1 MTLFANSGPAW
12 ALCAETDPGATAVH
26 EDALPPAGSYHIV
39 GSSLFDLS
47 GVPTMQYNF
56 ISWSLSEGQAL
67 KLAEAE
73 EAYDDHRQRPF
84 QWNFGTIAALDD
96 NGASLGATG
105 VQHLQMRDDGRSDD
119 IKNWLA
125 AQVGA
130 LTALLGGQ
138 GAHVLPLK
146 TSGNIWVQ
154 TTCADVAK
162 ALAGGDGV
170 QIPMLARQQA
180 MLSKIGSLKKAIA
193 AAQTY
198 DDLAAIDVTTG
209 WLA

>member
-1 MTLFANSGPAW
+1 MALYANNGPAW
-12 ALCAETDPGATAVH
+12 ALCAETDPGATQVS
-26 EDALPPAGSYHIV
+26 ESTLPEAGSYHIT
-39 GSSLFDLS
+39 GSVLFDVG
-47 GVPTMQYNF
+47 GVPTMQYSF
-56 ISWSLSEGQAL
+56 VSWSLAEGQAL
-67 KLAEAE
+67 KLAQAIEAHD
-73 EAYDDHRQRPF
+73 YHRQLPF
-84 QWNFGTIAALDD
+84 QWDFGTIVILDD
-96 NGASLGATG
+96 NDVNLGAAG
-105 VQHLQMRDDGRSDD
+105 VQHLQMRDDGLEDD

-130 LTALLGGQ
+130 LTALIGGQ

-146 TSGNIWVQ
+146 TSGNVWVQ
-154 TTCADVAK
+154 TNCADVAK
-162 ALAGGDGV
+162 TLAGGDGV

-180 MLSKIGSLKKAIA
+180 MLSRIGSLKKAIA